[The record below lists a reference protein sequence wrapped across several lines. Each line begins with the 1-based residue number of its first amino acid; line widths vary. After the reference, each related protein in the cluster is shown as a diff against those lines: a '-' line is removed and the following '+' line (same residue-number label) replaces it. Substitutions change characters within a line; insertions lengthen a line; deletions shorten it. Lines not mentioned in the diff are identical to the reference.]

1 MKRVFFSLCAGAVG
15 GILALQVPAAA
26 IAQSNEKVLHSFGS
40 GTDGVEPEVGLID
53 VNGTLYGTT
62 IYGGTSSICGGEH
75 CGTVFA
81 INPKTGAETV
91 LYSFCSE
98 PNCTDGW
105 EPISG
110 LIDVKGTLYGATFNG
125 GGERSKECIFD
136 NIDSCGTVFSLGPTT
151 GAETV
156 LHS

>member
-62 IYGGTSSICGGEH
+62 LAGGAYGH
-75 CGTVFA
+75 GTVFA
-81 INPKTGAETV
+81 IKKP
-91 LYSFCSE
+91 
-98 PNCTDGW
+98 
-105 EPISG
+105 
-110 LIDVKGTLYGATFNG
+110 
-125 GGERSKECIFD
+125 
-136 NIDSCGTVFSLGPTT
+136 
-151 GAETV
+151 
-156 LHS
+156 